1 MSNILSTRSSGETL
15 VHRPQG
21 GTAAAP
27 VATVVVADA
36 SFKLPN
42 LTVGTLITGVVAQQ
56 APRGAVVIKT
66 DKGNLTIQS
75 KIPLKVGNTVILQM
89 QSVGVQSHIIIL
101 SVNGQPIGAL
111 ENQPP
116 GADKGV
122 PTNAP
127 LAVSTK
133 TPSSHSS
140 HPQPRGREVP
150 PMQAR
155 SNPTAGPQTNT
166 SANPI
171 AAEAASSAKMD
182 HGSARSS
189 LTKGLVLPAQVLETA
204 APGSGAASS
213 GIGFRTGDML
223 TVRVLAVT
231 VAGSAQLKPDVPPQ
245 TDPKNWLY
253 TTVTSSVPAGGK
265 NSVTPSSP
273 DTGSNPQPGLILATA
288 NSRLAISTAPPGPE
302 GTGVLLEVISHSA
315 HRAERI
321 AAVSNSHQTFVKLA
335 GEWASLKETVGLL
348 NTTGTQIAAP
358 IIQPALPTPGATL
371 ASTILFFLSA
381 LKGGNFRNW
390 LGHDNISQLES
401 AQQGQ
406 LLARLGDDFVQLG
419 RLTSE
424 PQPSGW
430 QVMLVPIVQGDGL
443 EQIRMYYRHRQG
455 SNEKD
460 EDLASRFIVE
470 AELSRFGLVQLD
482 GLVRPSQ
489 FDLVLRSD
497 VEFATNMQD
506 DIRSIFQ
513 SALEISSLNG
523 AVRFEG
529 RSEVAVDPFHV
540 EATETTHGSSH
551 GSSVIV

>member
-231 VAGSAQLKPDVPPQ
+231 MAGSAQLTPDVPPQ
-245 TDPKNWLY
+245 TEPKNWLH
-253 TTVTSSVPAGGK
+253 TTVTSSVPEGGK

-273 DTGSNPQPGLILATA
+273 DTGAKPQPGLILATA
-288 NSRLAISTAPPGPE
+288 DSRLAISAAPPGPE
-302 GTGVLLEVISHSA
+302 GTRVLLEVISHSA

-321 AAVSNSHQTFVKLA
+321 AAVSTSHQTFVKLA

-390 LGHDNISQLES
+390 LGHDNFSQLES
-401 AQQGQ
+401 AQQGH

-460 EDLASRFIVE
+460 GDLASRFIVE

-489 FDLVLRSD
+489 FDLVVRSD
-497 VEFATNMQD
+497 VEFATNMQV

>member
-1 MSNILSTRSSGETL
+1 MSDILSTRSSGETL

-21 GTAAAP
+21 GVAAAP

-56 APRGAVVIKT
+56 ASRGAVVIKT

-75 KIPLKVGNTVILQM
+75 KVPLNVGNTVILQM
-89 QSVGVQSHIIIL
+89 QSVGVQSRIIIL

-133 TPSSHSS
+133 THSSHSS

-171 AAEAASSAKMD
+171 AAEAASSARMD
-182 HGSARSS
+182 HGSAKSP
-189 LTKGLVLPAQVLETA
+189 LTKGLVLPAQVLESA

-245 TDPKNWLY
+245 TDPKNWLH

-315 HRAERI
+315 HRAGRI